1 MGEARQKA
9 RFEIGQ
15 QGRKWRLKKR
25 EGRNGGGFGSSHQG
39 KPKRVGQ
46 EYEIAER
53 QSQNGERRVGNN
65 AIRI

>member
-1 MGEARQKA
+1 MQ
-9 RFEIGQ
+9 
-15 QGRKWRLKKR
+15 R

-53 QSQNGERRVGNN
+53 QSQKEERRVRNN
-65 AIRI
+65 TVRI

>member
-1 MGEARQKA
+1 MEA
-9 RFEIGQ
+9 
-15 QGRKWRLKKR
+15 KKR

-53 QSQNGERRVGNN
+53 QSQNGERRV
-65 AIRI
+65 

>member
-1 MGEARQKA
+1 MEA
-9 RFEIGQ
+9 
-15 QGRKWRLKKR
+15 KKR
-25 EGRNGGGFGSSHQG
+25 EGSNGGLFGSSHQG

-53 QSQNGERRVGNN
+53 QSQKGERRVGNN